1 MYNFIIL
8 SIYKTTNY
16 GKLLTL
22 KNVPSTT
29 LASFYFYNKV
39 LKIFG
44 QFRHIVTSCNR
55 PSCIAAS
62 FLPSRQ

>member
-1 MYNFIIL
+1 MREVCKKLTSHIYFKKMYNFIIL

-29 LASFYFYNKV
+29 LAS
-39 LKIFG
+39 
-44 QFRHIVTSCNR
+44 
-55 PSCIAAS
+55 
-62 FLPSRQ
+62 